1 MLLFRQVFEDA
12 SFKRVGIGVG
22 VGVNVDVDVD
32 KGVFPNHRGIDCSC
46 ERGCEGLRHGF

>member
-32 KGVFPNHRGIDCSC
+32 KGVFPNTPWHLCLVRAQV
-46 ERGCEGLRHGF
+46 